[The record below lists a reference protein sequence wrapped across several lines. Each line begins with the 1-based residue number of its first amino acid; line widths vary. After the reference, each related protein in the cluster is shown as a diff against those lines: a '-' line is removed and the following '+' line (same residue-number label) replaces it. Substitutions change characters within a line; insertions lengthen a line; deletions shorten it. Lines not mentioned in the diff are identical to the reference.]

1 MDGKTPDHNDM
12 NMIQEN
18 YSDEENILS
27 YDVEMPIL
35 KQFFKDTP
43 VAYFS
48 EFAGK
53 LQSLPDE
60 K

>member
-1 MDGKTPDHNDM
+1 M
-12 NMIQEN
+12 
-18 YSDEENILS
+18 NILS
-27 YDVEMPIL
+27 YGVEMPIL
-35 KQFFKDTP
+35 KQFFKDAP

-53 LQSLPDE
+53 LQSLPEE